1 MDILDTAKEL
11 GVMLGNSKEM
21 TSLKDTEAALQ
32 ADDKAKTLMN
42 EYKQLQIEMVKATK
56 ANKSPAELEEIK
68 EVLLMKQEEINNYPV
83 TSNYIFAKSAFDQLM
98 KKVNDVLVFGMTGE
112 EPCSPSKCGSCGGC
126 K

>member
-21 TSLKDTEAALQ
+21 TDLKNSEAALQ
-32 ADDKAKTLMN
+32 ADDKARALMN

-56 ANKSPAELEEIK
+56 ANKSQTELEEIK
-68 EVLLMKQEEINNYPV
+68 DILLKKQEEINNYPV

-98 KKVNDVLVFGMTGE
+98 KKVNDVIVFGMTGE
-112 EPCSPSKCGSCGGC
+112 ESCSPSKCGSCGGC